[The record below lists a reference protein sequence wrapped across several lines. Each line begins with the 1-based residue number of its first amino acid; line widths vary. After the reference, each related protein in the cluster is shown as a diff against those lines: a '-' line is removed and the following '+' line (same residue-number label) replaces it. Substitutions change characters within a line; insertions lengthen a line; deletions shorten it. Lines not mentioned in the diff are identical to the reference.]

1 MSKFSTSGYDGIA
14 AGNFLR
20 EERTRVLKQVDQVVA
35 ACNSKDKK
43 QPGADFLTKLSE
55 YLNRRKNEIH
65 FFSPNNTQMQSR
77 SDFVSK
83 LINITNTTE
92 QLNMLD
98 EKNIRRFKGFFTQRL
113 YDILV
118 ARRTELEKS
127 SISTKKRLDQ

>member
-1 MSKFSTSGYDGIA
+1 
-14 AGNFLR
+14 
-20 EERTRVLKQVDQVVA
+20 
-35 ACNSKDKK
+35 
-43 QPGADFLTKLSE
+43 
-55 YLNRRKNEIH
+55 
-65 FFSPNNTQMQSR
+65 MQSR